1 MSRQIERKSANAE
14 SLPPELLLEVFA
26 EPIMFHRCYVT
37 LTGSVAAAL
46 VLSYASYATEE
57 MAQETHSDGWFVKT
71 VAQWQCDTGLT
82 RTELESAR
90 RKLKAQG
97 LWEER
102 RHGPPPAPLQFRI
115 NQAALSDQLR
125 AQALAQWGDLL

>member
-1 MSRQIERKSANAE
+1 MPRQIERKSANAE

-37 LTGSVAAAL
+37 LTGSVTAAL

-57 MAQETHSDGWFVKT
+57 MAQEPHSDGWFVKT

>member
-1 MSRQIERKSANAE
+1 MSSKPERKSV
-14 SLPPELLLEVFA
+14 STITLPPALLLEVFA
-26 EPIMFHRCYVT
+26 EPIMFHRCYVA
-37 LTGSVAAAL
+37 LTGSVTAAL

-57 MAQETHSDGWFVKT
+57 FADCNDGDGWFMKT
-71 VAQWQCDTGLT
+71 VAQWQRDTGLT
-82 RTELESAR
+82 RTELETAR

-115 NQAALSDQLR
+115 NQVALYDQVR
-125 AQALAQWGDLL
+125 TQALAQWGDRL

>member
-1 MSRQIERKSANAE
+1 MPRQIERKSANAE

-37 LTGSVAAAL
+37 LTGSVTAAL
-46 VLSYASYATEE
+46 VLSYDSYATEA
-57 MAQETHSDGWFVKT
+57 MAQESHSDGWFVKT
-71 VAQWQCDTGLT
+71 VAQWQYDTGLT

>member
-1 MSRQIERKSANAE
+1 MSPAIEHPPAAAA
-14 SLPPELLLEVFA
+14 LPPELLLEIFA

-37 LTGSVAAAL
+37 LTGSVTAAL
-46 VLSYASYATEE
+46 LLSYASYATADLMEQ
-57 MAQETHSDGWFVKT
+57 ADTDGWFAMT
-71 VAQWQCDTGLT
+71 LAQWQRDTGLT
-82 RTELESAR
+82 RTELETAR

-102 RHGPPPAPLQFRI
+102 RVGPPPALLQFRI
-115 NQAALSDQLR
+115 NAVALNDQLR

>member
-37 LTGSVAAAL
+37 LTGSVTAAL

-57 MAQETHSDGWFVKT
+57 MAQEPHSDGWFVKT